1 MLIVPYLR
9 IRRFGFKNELEPSLH
24 FHYVL
29 IAFRSVLAAFEKMD
43 AFRDEVTLGY
53 TSKPSERAWTL
64 SQLMWLAWTVWV
76 LRSNK

>member
-43 AFRDEVTLGY
+43 GFRDEVTLDY
-53 TSKPSERAWTL
+53 TSKLSERAWTL